1 MQLIV
6 LGMHRSGTSVLAR
19 MLSLMGVYFGPEGAS
34 TGANAENPKGFW
46 ERRDVRNL
54 NDLLLQSAGC
64 DWNRPLNFTAAA
76 VPKDVIDQFYRD
88 GGRIVLD
95 MDAHRPWFLKEPRL
109 CLLMPIWRR
118 LLEVPVCIHVLRN
131 PVEVAS
137 SLRTR
142 NKISMEVGL
151 AMWEVYVRSA
161 AAHTVDLPSVFV
173 SHRRMMD
180 SPAEELASLRAQLEK
195 VGVHLPRQPSPREI
209 DAFVRRDLYREKE
222 GREDL
227 KEWARAPQVKMFM
240 KALRS
245 PAGFKALATG
255 ALGPDSRA
263 ALDAYEK
270 SLPPVVRKQSEAK
283 KIEQMETELRKSL
296 AEKALEVE
304 RAVNDVAQKGQK
316 MSQWRSDVAA
326 IAAVW
331 EKAAIGLAAQFA
343 EKERVLSDLRAL
355 ALESESGRAESQA
368 LTREAQQ
375 LRVDAAVRAR
385 EVELVNVRLREL
397 EAALR
402 SAEERLD
409 AERILVSELREAL
422 AEANASRREL
432 AVVHERV
439 LADAARHEARTGA
452 LEQQAT
458 QWAARI
464 AQLEADA
471 KRGAEQAT
479 THEAIIASLQRDADA
494 VVAALDDAFPAA
506 GIADVA
512 AGTAAD
518 KVDQLVST
526 MLRRGDE
533 RRANEILLLDS
544 VRAFL
549 VDTGEEATVA
559 GFDIACKDA
568 SARMAALLGDC
579 ALRQNKRLAELVDR
593 AVLMEKAAADSAA
606 ELVKR
611 TEELEA
617 SRAERCAYG
626 AESARKDAEIVALT
640 KMLVASEDAER
651 GRFAEEKARAM
662 AIAGKLRAQLERTET
677 TLRDTQHSLSV
688 VDAERIAAV
697 NKVAAMSGSW
707 TWRAAKPI
715 RALARL
721 VISGHLRAPEP
732 WGDERAVVAA
742 SPLFD
747 ANWYVAR
754 YPDVAASKMDP
765 VEHFVRHGASEARNP
780 GPLFDTRAYLDHYAD
795 VAVSGMNPL
804 VHYVRYGTAE
814 GREAFAV
821 REPATMGASTR

>member
-118 LLEVPVCIHVLRN
+118 VLEVPVCIHILRN

-142 NKISMEVGL
+142 NKIPMEVGL
-151 AMWEVYVRSA
+151 ALWEAYVRSA
-161 AAHTVDLPSVFV
+161 SAHTADLPSVFV

-222 GREDL
+222 EREDL
-227 KEWARAPQVKMFM
+227 REWARAPQVQMFR

-255 ALGPDSRA
+255 MLGPDARA

-270 SLPPVVRKQSEAK
+270 SLPPMVRKQSEAK
-283 KIEQMETELRKSL
+283 RIEQMETELRKSL
-296 AEKALEVE
+296 AEKAL
-304 RAVNDVAQKGQK
+304 
-316 MSQWRSDVAA
+316 
-326 IAAVW
+326 
-331 EKAAIGLAAQFA
+331 
-343 EKERVLSDLRAL
+343 
-355 ALESESGRAESQA
+355 
-368 LTREAQQ
+368 EAQQ

-385 EVELVNVRLREL
+385 EVELVNARLREL
-397 EAALR
+397 ETALR

-409 AERILVSELREAL
+409 AERGRVSELREGL
-422 AEANASRREL
+422 AEANAVRREL

-439 LADAARHEARTGA
+439 LADVARHEARAGA
-452 LEQQAT
+452 LERQTT
-458 QWAARI
+458 QGAARI
-464 AQLEADA
+464 AQLEEDA
-471 KRGAEQAT
+471 K
-479 THEAIIASLQRDADA
+479 RDADA
-494 VVAALDDAFPAA
+494 VAATLVAAFAAA
-506 GIADVA
+506 GIADEA

-518 KVDQLVST
+518 RVDRLVST
-526 MLRRGDE
+526 LSRRVDE
-533 RRANEILLLDS
+533 SRANEMLLLCS
-544 VRAFL
+544 ARAFL
-549 VDTGEEATVA
+549 VDTGEDAAVA
-559 GFDIACKDA
+559 GFDVADEEA
-568 SARMAALLGDC
+568 SPRMAALLGDC
-579 ALRQNKRLAELVDR
+579 ALRQNQRVAELSDR
-593 AVLMEKAAADSAA
+593 AAALEQAAATMAS
-606 ELVKR
+606 ELAKR
-611 TEELEA
+611 TDELEA
-617 SRAERCAYG
+617 ARVERRALG
-626 AESARKDAEIVALT
+626 AEATRKDTEIAALT
-640 KMLVASEDAER
+640 KMLVASEDAGLRTRHEWDVER
-651 GRFAEEKARAM
+651 AAEQQRAT
-662 AIAGKLRAQLERTET
+662 ATAAKLRAQLERTEAM
-677 TLRDTQHSLSV
+677 LRDTRYRLTA
-688 VDAERIAAV
+688 VDAERGAAI
-697 NKVAAMSGSW
+697 KKIAAMSSSW
-707 TWRAAKPI
+707 TWRAAKPV

-721 VISGHLRAPEP
+721 VTSGHMRAPEP
-732 WGDERAVVAA
+732 WREECAVVAA

-747 ANWYVAR
+747 ADWYVAR
-754 YPDVAASKMDP
+754 YPDVADSNMEP
-765 VEHFVRHGASEARNP
+765 VEHFVRHGACETRNP
-780 GPLFDTRAYLDHYAD
+780 GPRFDTRAYLDHYAD
-795 VAVSGMNPL
+795 VAASGINPL
-804 VHYVRYGTAE
+804 VHYARYGAAE

-821 REPATMGASTR
+821 REPTATDPAAR